1 MNKLRIPERIKE
13 IKQMS
18 RPAEREKAFAA
29 LAEELGIAAE
39 EPASTVEETKIVEK
53 LNEAY
58 KAYVTKLSVRIGLV
72 LILLSAVNAFMRS
85 CQTVPPG

>member
-1 MNKLRIPERIKE
+1 
-13 IKQMS
+13 MS

-39 EPASTVEETKIVEK
+39 EPGSTIGGTAGETKLVEK
-53 LNEAY
+53 LNAAY
-58 KAYVTKLSVRIGLV
+58 KAYVKKLSVRIGLA

-85 CQTVPPG
+85 CQPI